1 MKKKSLLTGDRPTG
15 PLHIGHYAG
24 SLKNRIAMQ
33 KDYETYIMLADS
45 QAITDNFDNIEK
57 VRRNVYEVVAD
68 YLAVGIDPGKASI
81 FLQSAIS
88 ALPEITQY
96 LLNLVSINR
105 IGHNPT
111 VKAECKQKEYGESVP
126 AGFYLYPI
134 YQVADIIAFDADVVP
149 VGRDQ
154 APMLELAR
162 EVVRKFN
169 IQYKSDVFVEP
180 LPIFPKFENNVPGL
194 DGQKMSKSLGNAI
207 YLKDSRDEIVKKVKK
222 MKSDPSRKSISD
234 PGNPEHAVAFS
245 YLDIFDPDTEEVL
258 KLKQQY
264 RAGGLGDNVVKERTL
279 ELIDAVI
286 APIRERRAL
295 IFAEP
300 TLIESVIKEGT
311 MKAKDKAE
319 QTLKRCK
326 DAMGLSYDF
335 LYTIKKF

>member
-24 SLKNRIAMQ
+24 TLKNRVMMQ
-33 KDYETYIMLADS
+33 GEYETYIMLADA
-45 QAITDNFDNIEK
+45 QAITDNFDNIEMVK
-57 VRRNVYEVVAD
+57 KNVYEVVAD
-68 YLAVGIDPGKASI
+68 YLAVGIDPSEVSI
-81 FLQSAIS
+81 FLQSAIC

-169 IQYKSDVFVEP
+169 MQYKSEIFVEP
-180 LPIFPKFENNVPGL
+180 LAVFPAFDINVPGI
-194 DGQKMSKSLGNAI
+194 DGNKMSKSLGNAI
-207 YLKDSRDEIVKKVKK
+207 YLKDTRDEIIKKVKK
-222 MKSDPSRKSISD
+222 MKSDPSRMSISD
-234 PGNPEHAVAFS
+234 PGDPGKAVAFS
-245 YLDIFDPDTEEVL
+245 YLDIFDPDREEVL

-279 ELIDAVI
+279 ELLDGII
-286 APIRERRAL
+286 SPIREKRAL
-295 IFAEP
+295 IFSEP
-300 TLIESVIKEGT
+300 KLIESVIAEGT
-311 MKAKDKAE
+311 FKAQEKA
-319 QTLKRCK
+319 QTTLKRCK
-326 DAMGLSYDF
+326 DAMGLTYSF
-335 LYTIKKF
+335 LKASVT